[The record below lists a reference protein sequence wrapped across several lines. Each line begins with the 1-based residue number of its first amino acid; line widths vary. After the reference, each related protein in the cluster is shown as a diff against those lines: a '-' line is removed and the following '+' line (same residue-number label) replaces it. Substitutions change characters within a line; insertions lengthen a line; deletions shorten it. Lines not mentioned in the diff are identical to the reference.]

1 MAKESAVNANA
12 AAATA
17 TADDGSEID
26 EGLQVVAF
34 KLRDEE
40 YGVNI
45 FQVQEIRNLVDITR
59 VPFSVNYIKG
69 VINLRGSIL
78 PVIDLKKRLGL
89 EQTPYTD
96 DTRIVTVMVGD
107 LPVGMLV
114 DAVTEVLTIRTKLVD
129 PKKTVDKN
137 DISKF
142 LSGIGNIDGRLVIML
157 NLEEIVGLPG

>member
-1 MAKESAVNANA
+1 MAEET
-12 AAATA
+12 TA
-17 TADDGSEID
+17 TGEPKIDDGM
-26 EGLQVVAF
+26 QVVAF

-45 FQVQEIRNLVDITR
+45 FNVQEIRNLTDITR
-59 VPFSVNYIKG
+59 VPFAQSYIQG
-69 VINLRGSIL
+69 VINLRGSVL

-89 EQTPYTD
+89 APTTFTE

-107 LPVGMLV
+107 LPIGMLV

-129 PKKTVDKN
+129 PKKTVSEK

-142 LSGIGNIDGRLVIML
+142 INGIGNIEGRLVIML
-157 NLEEIVGLPG
+157 NLEEIVGAPQNGK

>member
-1 MAKESAVNANA
+1 MAKESAVNSA
-12 AAATA
+12 AAST
-17 TADDGSEID
+17 DDGSEID

-59 VPFSVNYIKG
+59 VPFSANYIKG

-78 PVIDLKKRLGL
+78 PVIDLKTRLGL

-114 DAVTEVLTIRTKLVD
+114 DAVTEVLTIHTKLVD
-129 PKKTVDKN
+129 PKKTVDKT
-137 DISKF
+137 DISNF
-142 LSGIGNIDGRLVIML
+142 LSGIGNIEGRLVIML
-157 NLEEIVGLPG
+157 NLEEIVGAPG

>member
-1 MAKESAVNANA
+1 MAKDSPANSYDDDA
-12 AAATA
+12 A
-17 TADDGSEID
+17 ID

-59 VPFSVNYIKG
+59 VPFSANFIKG
-69 VINLRGSIL
+69 VINLRGSVL

-89 EQTPYTD
+89 ENTPYTD

-129 PKKTVDKN
+129 PKKAVDKN

-157 NLEEIVGLPG
+157 NLEEIVGLN

>member
-1 MAKESAVNANA
+1 MAKESAVNSA
-12 AAATA
+12 AAVS
-17 TADDGSEID
+17 DDGSEID
-26 EGLQVVAF
+26 EGMQVVAF
-34 KLRDEE
+34 KLKDEE

-59 VPFSVNYIKG
+59 VPFAANYIKG
-69 VINLRGSIL
+69 VINLRGSVL

-89 EQTPYTD
+89 EETPYTD

-107 LPVGMLV
+107 LPVGMVV

-129 PKKTVDKN
+129 PKKAVDKT
-137 DISKF
+137 DISNF

-157 NLEEIVGLPG
+157 NLEEIVGLPS

>member
-1 MAKESAVNANA
+1 MAKESASNSAPNDA
-12 AAATA
+12 AEQ
-17 TADDGSEID
+17 G

-59 VPFSVNYIKG
+59 VPFSASYIQG
-69 VINLRGSIL
+69 VINLRGSVL

-89 EQTPYTD
+89 DPTPYTD
-96 DTRIVTVMVGD
+96 DTRIVTVMVGEI
-107 LPVGMLV
+107 PVGMLV
-114 DAVTEVLTIRTKLVD
+114 DAVTEVLTIKTKLVD
-129 PKKTVDKN
+129 PKKAVDKT

-157 NLEEIVGLPG
+157 NLEEIVGLP